1 MFPARSLPTFKA
13 FLVLA
18 SLLALAVGS
27 APAAGPLKGEVEIA
41 YWDAEVEAEIGRETE
56 SSGSREAAFR
66 GRLRLGAW
74 GVKAAYHR
82 LEPGSRNL
90 AETTT
95 LVNIDVLHDLISVAP
110 NSYLAMGGGW
120 ERIKLEEGGSSVET
134 SGARFVLDG
143 RIGLAGIVY
152 GYGEA
157 AFYPWLSD
165 SEVEILGDIGVGLR
179 DGGGYEW
186 ELGIGVEP
194 LPFLTVKAGYRVST
208 VDFDLFSEGDRL
220 GSADFSAGG
229 FLLAVGAHF

>member
-1 MFPARSLPTFKA
+1 MTTAKGLP
-13 FLVLA
+13 
-18 SLLALAVGS
+18 LLRRLLPLGAVVALAVSS
-27 APAAGPLKGEVEIA
+27 ATAAGPLKGEVEIA
-41 YWDAEVEAEIGRETE
+41 YWDADVEAEVGRETE

-66 GRLRLGAW
+66 GRVWVGGWA
-74 GVKAAYHR
+74 VKATYHR
-82 LEPGSRNL
+82 LEPGSRHL

-95 LVNIDVLHDLISVAP
+95 LINLDVLHRVISVSG

-120 ERIKLEEGGSSVET
+120 ERIKLEEGGSSAET
-134 SGARFVLDG
+134 SGARLVLDG

-165 SEVEILGDIGVGLR
+165 SDVTILGEIGVGLR

-186 ELGIGVEP
+186 ELGVGVEP
-194 LPFLTVKAGYRVST
+194 VPFLVVKAAYRVST
-208 VDFDLFSEGDRL
+208 IDFDLFFEGDRL

-229 FLLAVGAHF
+229 FLLSVGAHF